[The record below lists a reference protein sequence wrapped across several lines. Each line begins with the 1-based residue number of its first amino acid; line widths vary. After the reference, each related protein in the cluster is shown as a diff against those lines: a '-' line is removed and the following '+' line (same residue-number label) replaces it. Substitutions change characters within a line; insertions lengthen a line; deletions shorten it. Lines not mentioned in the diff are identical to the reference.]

1 MQVRHCI
8 RDKHYSLRTEKAYVY
23 WVCWF
28 VRFHGLRHLA
38 EMGALEVQAFLSYL
52 TNERRVAV
60 STHKQALCALLFLYK
75 NVLRMDLP
83 GMNELYRPT
92 RPPKR
97 PTVLTLAEVEATLS
111 QMSGTDALVAR
122 VLYGTGMRLMEG
134 MMLRIKDVDFE
145 RREITVRDGK
155 GGKDRMTMLPLAL
168 AAPLRKQIA
177 AAK

>member
-1 MQVRHCI
+1 
-8 RDKHYSLRTEKAYVY
+8 
-23 WVCWF
+23 
-28 VRFHGLRHLA
+28 
-38 EMGALEVQAFLSYL
+38 
-52 TNERRVAV
+52 
-60 STHKQALCALLFLYK
+60 
-75 NVLRMDLP
+75 MDLP
-83 GMNELYRPT
+83 WMNELYRPT

-97 PTVLTLAEVEATLS
+97 PTVLNLAEVEATLS

>member
-1 MQVRHCI
+1 
-8 RDKHYSLRTEKAYVY
+8 
-23 WVCWF
+23 
-28 VRFHGLRHLA
+28 
-38 EMGALEVQAFLSYL
+38 
-52 TNERRVAV
+52 
-60 STHKQALCALLFLYK
+60 
-75 NVLRMDLP
+75 MDLP

-97 PTVLTLAEVEATLS
+97 PTVLTPAEVEATLS
-111 QMSGTDALVAR
+111 QMSGTYALVAR
-122 VLYGTGMRLMEG
+122 LLYRTGMRLMEG

-155 GGKDRMTMLPLAL
+155 EGKDRMTMLPLAL